1 MTVFSYNR
9 RKNGGKGAKRP
20 LRQRCAAAFS
30 QKMSQKGG
38 QKRAS
43 FGASSSTS
51 CITDTSKAV
60 RCSLPPSGSFFV

>member
-9 RKNGGKGAKRP
+9 RKNGEKGAKRP
-20 LRQRCAAAFS
+20 LRQRCAAAFP
-30 QKMSQKGG
+30 KNVEKRG
-38 QKRAS
+38 QERAS
-43 FGASSSTS
+43 SDSSSSTS